1 MFGISPMQLVII
13 LVIVVLL
20 FGTKKLRGLGG
31 DLGSAMKGFK
41 KAMGDDDKEK
51 DADFVTKETVE
62 DKSVVDARD
71 SGNTKN
77 AEKTKS
83 TESAESAESTKSAE
97 KPGHQTKSEHKESN

>member
-41 KAMGDDDKEK
+41 KAMSDDDKEK
-51 DADFVTKETVE
+51 DADFVAKDKVE
-62 DKSVVDARD
+62 DKLTNNVNNV
-71 SGNTKN
+71 NNVNN
-77 AEKTKS
+77 ANDPKS
-83 TESAESAESTKSAE
+83 TTEQS
-97 KPGHQTKSEHKESN
+97 KSEQKESN